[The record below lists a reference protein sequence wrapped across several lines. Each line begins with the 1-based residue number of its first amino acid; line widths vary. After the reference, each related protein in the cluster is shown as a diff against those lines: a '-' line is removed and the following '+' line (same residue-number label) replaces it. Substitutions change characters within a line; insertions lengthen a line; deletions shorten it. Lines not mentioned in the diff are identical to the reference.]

1 MLSKHFAVLGS
12 TGVGKS
18 TSVSLLLNEI
28 LQARPN
34 LRVFLLDVHNEYG
47 RCFGDRALVLNP
59 RNLKLPFWLFNFEE
73 IVDVLF
79 GGRPGVPEEL
89 DVLAEIIPMA
99 KGIYTQYQNSDRIG
113 LKRMDPK
120 SGGYTVDT
128 PVPYR
133 LVDLISLIDERMGKL
148 ENRSSRIIYHKLISR
163 IETVRNDPRYTFMF
177 DNANVGGDTMA
188 EVISHLFR
196 LPANGRPMTIM
207 QLAGFPAEVVNSVV
221 SVLCR
226 MAFDFG
232 LWSDGVSPLLF
243 VCEEAHRYAAADR
256 NIGFG
261 PTRKAVSRI
270 AKEGRKYGVF
280 LGLVTQRP
288 AELDATIISQC
299 NTLFAM
305 RLAND
310 RDQALLRSAVSDA
323 AANLLSFVPSLGTR
337 EVLAFG
343 EGVALPTRLRFK
355 EVPVHQLPR
364 SEATIATA
372 PSVTAGHDM
381 HFVSR
386 RAGPLARRHL
396 ASRRAQ
402 RSRHHTTGPPRAH
415 DAGGSADAAA
425 VDGARSRSL
434 LAAEEAAALRALAFA
449 HFLRVNRYPLRSK
462 ALYGSGTAA
471 SRGREPGRSL
481 HDASLL
487 AKRFPTPALDKLPD
501 DIRTRILAVQE
512 KSGFVP
518 NVFLTLAYRPDEF
531 RAFFAYHDALME
543 KDSGLTK
550 AEREMIV
557 VATSQRQP
565 VPLLRDRAW
574 RDPAHPGEE
583 SADRRP
589 DRRQLPQGGHHAAAA
604 RHARLRHEGEPRG
617 QRGIGGG
624 FCRGRRPRL
633 YRRRHLGHHRD
644 LRLLCV
650 VEPVGQRH
658 RDASQRRILHDG
670 TAAEIGRSH
679 LARKRSNRRSP
690 VRTSRAD
697 RPRPCLSQTPGLS
710 PSPWRNCPPR
720 SCAAASSA
728 KNPPTGIR

>member
-1 MLSKHFAVLGS
+1 MEIRPQFMRSNTVTSFGRVISVRGSLARVGLLASGQVPVSEARATVGRFISIRCAPATTIIAMITEVSCENQLSSDEYMATASVDLLGEISGGERPKFQRGVTNYPTIGDTVDLVTAEDLRTVYAPSGSDQINVGTLQQDKSVIAYVDVEEMLSKHFAVLGS

-28 LQARPN
+28 LKARPN

-89 DVLAEIIPMA
+89 DVLAEVIPMA
-99 KGIYTQYQNSDRIG
+99 KGIYTQYQNADRIG
-113 LKRMDPK
+113 LKRIDPK
-120 SGGYTVDT
+120 SVGYTIDT

-163 IETVRNDPRYTFMF
+163 VETVRNDPRYAFMF

-188 EVISHLFR
+188 EVISYLFR
-196 LPANGRPMTIM
+196 LPANGKPMTVM
-207 QLAGFPAEVVNSVV
+207 QLAGFPAEVVDSVV

-243 VCEEAHRYAAADR
+243 VCEEAHRYASADR

-270 AKEGRKYGVF
+270 AKEGRKYGVY

-364 SEATIATA
+364 SEASISTVPSAT
-372 PSVTAGHDM
+372 SGHDM
-381 HFVSR
+381 HFVGAVLERWRGATSNR
-386 RAGPLARRHL
+386 
-396 ASRRAQ
+396 
-402 RSRHHTTGPPRAH
+402 
-415 DAGGSADAAA
+415 DAAA
-425 VDGARSRSL
+425 NDPSL
-434 LAAEEAAALRALAFA
+434 
-449 HFLRVNRYPLRSK
+449 
-462 ALYGSGTAA
+462 
-471 SRGREPGRSL
+471 
-481 HDASLL
+481 
-487 AKRFPTPALDKLPD
+487 
-501 DIRTRILAVQE
+501 
-512 KSGFVP
+512 
-518 NVFLTLAYRPDEF
+518 
-531 RAFFAYHDALME
+531 
-543 KDSGLTK
+543 
-550 AEREMIV
+550 
-557 VATSQRQP
+557 
-565 VPLLRDRAW
+565 
-574 RDPAHPGEE
+574 GE
-583 SADRRP
+583 
-589 DRRQLPQGGHHAAAA
+589 
-604 RHARLRHEGEPRG
+604 
-617 QRGIGGG
+617 
-624 FCRGRRPRL
+624 
-633 YRRRHLGHHRD
+633 
-644 LRLLCV
+644 
-650 VEPVGQRH
+650 
-658 RDASQRRILHDG
+658 
-670 TAAEIGRSH
+670 
-679 LARKRSNRRSP
+679 RSP
-690 VRTSRAD
+690 VRSPTVEAPMLQPSMGLDPD
-697 RPRPCLSQTPGLS
+697 RFSLLKKPLR
-710 PSPWRNCPPR
+710 
-720 SCAAASSA
+720 
-728 KNPPTGIR
+728 

>member
-1 MLSKHFAVLGS
+1 MGHRLQFMRSRFNTVTSFGRVISVRGSLARVGLLAPSQVPVSEARATVGRFISIRCATATTIIAMITEVSCENQPSSDEYMATASVDLLGEISGGDRPKFQRGVTNYPTIGDAVDLVTAQDLRTVYAPSGSDQINVGTLQQDRSVIAYVDVEEMLSKHFAVLGS

-28 LQARPN
+28 LKARPN

-89 DVLAEIIPMA
+89 DVLAEVIPMA
-99 KGIYTQYQNSDRIG
+99 KGIYTQYQNSDRLG
-113 LKRMDPK
+113 LKRADPK

-148 ENRSSRIIYHKLISR
+148 ENRSSRIIYHKLMSR

-207 QLAGFPAEVVNSVV
+207 QLAGFPAEVVDSVV

-243 VCEEAHRYAAADR
+243 VCEEAHRYASADR
-256 NIGFG
+256 NVGFG

-364 SEATIATA
+364 SEATIASV

-381 HFVSR
+381 HFVSAVLDR
-386 RAGPLARRHL
+386 WRGATSNRDTPNDPGINDRPAARVMTPVEAPMLQPSMGLDPDRF
-396 ASRRAQ
+396 
-402 RSRHHTTGPPRAH
+402 
-415 DAGGSADAAA
+415 
-425 VDGARSRSL
+425 SL
-434 LAAEEAAALRALAFA
+434 LKK
-449 HFLRVNRYPLRSK
+449 PLR
-462 ALYGSGTAA
+462 
-471 SRGREPGRSL
+471 
-481 HDASLL
+481 
-487 AKRFPTPALDKLPD
+487 
-501 DIRTRILAVQE
+501 
-512 KSGFVP
+512 
-518 NVFLTLAYRPDEF
+518 
-531 RAFFAYHDALME
+531 
-543 KDSGLTK
+543 
-550 AEREMIV
+550 
-557 VATSQRQP
+557 
-565 VPLLRDRAW
+565 
-574 RDPAHPGEE
+574 
-583 SADRRP
+583 
-589 DRRQLPQGGHHAAAA
+589 
-604 RHARLRHEGEPRG
+604 
-617 QRGIGGG
+617 
-624 FCRGRRPRL
+624 
-633 YRRRHLGHHRD
+633 
-644 LRLLCV
+644 
-650 VEPVGQRH
+650 
-658 RDASQRRILHDG
+658 
-670 TAAEIGRSH
+670 
-679 LARKRSNRRSP
+679 
-690 VRTSRAD
+690 
-697 RPRPCLSQTPGLS
+697 
-710 PSPWRNCPPR
+710 
-720 SCAAASSA
+720 
-728 KNPPTGIR
+728 

>member
-1 MLSKHFAVLGS
+1 MPGPTTVTSFGRVISVRGSLARVGLLAASQMGLSAARATVGRFVSIRCANSIIVAMITDVTSEDLPTSDNYFASAGVDLLGEILGVPDRPKFQRGVTNYPTIGDAVDLITNQELRTVYAPSGSDQINVGTLQQDPSVIAYVDVEEMLSKHFAVLGS

-18 TSVSLLLNEI
+18 SGVSLLLNEI
-28 LQARPN
+28 LRSRPN
-34 LRVFLLDVHNEYG
+34 LRIFLLDVHNEYG

-89 DVLAEIIPMA
+89 DILAEVIPVA
-99 KGIYTQYQNSDRIG
+99 KGIYTQYQNTDRVG
-113 LKRMDPK
+113 LKRADPK
-120 SGGYTVDT
+120 AVGYTVDT

-148 ENRSSRIIYHKLISR
+148 ENRSSRIIYHKLMSR

-188 EVISHLFR
+188 EVISYLFR

-207 QLAGFPAEVVNSVV
+207 QLAGFPAEVVDSVV

-243 VCEEAHRYAAADR
+243 VCEEAHRYASADR

-270 AKEGRKYGVF
+270 AKEGRKYGVY

-355 EVPVHQLPR
+355 EVPPHQLPR
-364 SEATIATA
+364 SEATISTA
-372 PSVTAGHDM
+372 PSVAAGHDM
-381 HFVSR
+381 HFVGAVLERWRGATSHR
-386 RAGPLARRHL
+386 DVANDPTLNERPAARMVEAPMLQPSLGLDPDRF
-396 ASRRAQ
+396 
-402 RSRHHTTGPPRAH
+402 
-415 DAGGSADAAA
+415 
-425 VDGARSRSL
+425 SL
-434 LAAEEAAALRALAFA
+434 LKK
-449 HFLRVNRYPLRSK
+449 PLR
-462 ALYGSGTAA
+462 
-471 SRGREPGRSL
+471 
-481 HDASLL
+481 
-487 AKRFPTPALDKLPD
+487 
-501 DIRTRILAVQE
+501 
-512 KSGFVP
+512 
-518 NVFLTLAYRPDEF
+518 
-531 RAFFAYHDALME
+531 
-543 KDSGLTK
+543 
-550 AEREMIV
+550 
-557 VATSQRQP
+557 
-565 VPLLRDRAW
+565 
-574 RDPAHPGEE
+574 
-583 SADRRP
+583 
-589 DRRQLPQGGHHAAAA
+589 
-604 RHARLRHEGEPRG
+604 
-617 QRGIGGG
+617 
-624 FCRGRRPRL
+624 
-633 YRRRHLGHHRD
+633 
-644 LRLLCV
+644 
-650 VEPVGQRH
+650 
-658 RDASQRRILHDG
+658 
-670 TAAEIGRSH
+670 
-679 LARKRSNRRSP
+679 
-690 VRTSRAD
+690 
-697 RPRPCLSQTPGLS
+697 
-710 PSPWRNCPPR
+710 
-720 SCAAASSA
+720 
-728 KNPPTGIR
+728 